1 MPGRE
6 SQKLIDRT
14 RNGLR
19 LREGTMQ
26 GGYGQQQPYQGER
39 QMYGGQP
46 PYGEQRP
53 YGGYGQPPYPQGYPQ
68 TPFNPRSSG
77 RRVVRILLRVAGIIF
92 MCVGLLMLP
101 VSGCVRSAADGLAE
115 ARTAETTGT
124 VVRIDERTT
133 TDSDG
138 DRHTSRYPV
147 LRFEDGDHV
156 QHEETQ
162 TVSTR
167 TYQIGETVTVKY
179 DPHNPSGNFMI
190 AGDEGFVQGAFMIFV
205 VMGGVFALI
214 GTIFLIVSFAIRK

>member
-1 MPGRE
+1 
-6 SQKLIDRT
+6 
-14 RNGLR
+14 
-19 LREGTMQ
+19 MQ
-26 GGYGQQQPYQGER
+26 GGYGQQQQQQPYQQPYQGER

-46 PYGEQRP
+46 PYGGQQP
-53 YGGYGQPPYPQGYPQ
+53 HGGYGQPPHPQGYPQ
-68 TPFNPRSSG
+68 GPADPRSSS
-77 RRVVRILLRVAGIIF
+77 RRIVRILLRIVGIIF
-92 MCVGLLMLP
+92 MCIGILMLP

-147 LRFEDGDHV
+147 LRFEDSDHV

-167 TYQIGETVTVKY
+167 TYQIGETITVKY

-205 VMGGVFALI
+205 VMGGAFALI
-214 GTIFLIVSFAIRK
+214 GAVLLIVSFAIRK